1 MVSLFCSGL
10 TTWDFAH
17 LMSYGEL
24 FHGDKIM
31 LAKTRKHLLL
41 SIVSVFLITVALISP
56 VTADVNHDNAG
67 LIRAKKVQVSNYV

>member
-1 MVSLFCSGL
+1 
-10 TTWDFAH
+10 
-17 LMSYGEL
+17 
-24 FHGDKIM
+24 M